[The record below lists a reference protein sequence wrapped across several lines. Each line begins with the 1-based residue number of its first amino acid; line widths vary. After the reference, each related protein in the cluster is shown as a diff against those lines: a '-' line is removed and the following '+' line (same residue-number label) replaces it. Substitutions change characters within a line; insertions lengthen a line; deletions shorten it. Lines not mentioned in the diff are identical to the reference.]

1 MAPDLGRGRRGRA
14 HLTGTAGVLKGA
26 PAARHFEKGTIMK
39 RLIQAAALLA
49 VASPACADPIL
60 LKPIIDLR
68 VRYEE
73 DHQQGLTANSEALTA
88 RLRAGVAASDGPW
101 SALVEAQGLLA
112 IDDHYYDGLHG
123 AANRPLINDPE
134 NIALSRAQIQYRTSD
149 LTVTAGRQ
157 RILLDDERF
166 VGFSGFRDN
175 GQTFDAVR
183 TEWTPIKG
191 LKADVSYVWSVRTIW
206 GMDGYGARQQA
217 VSGNNVL
224 ANLSYATPIGTV
236 TGFAYLVDQNEAA
249 VQGYRLSSQTYGAR
263 FTGSRPLA
271 KGVKLSWQASYA
283 TQSDYRQN
291 PNSYRANYYLADATL
306 DLAAWKLNGGY
317 EVLGADKG
325 AALTSFQ
332 TPLATLFK
340 FQGWADKFLTTPP
353 NGVRDLY
360 GSLGYGVKQIGPA
373 QGLLLQAVYHRFD
386 SDRLGQHEGNEL
398 DLLASAK
405 FGHATLSARYAD
417 YRADTFA
424 TDTHKFWLQLDWIL

>member
-1 MAPDLGRGRRGRA
+1 
-14 HLTGTAGVLKGA
+14 
-26 PAARHFEKGTIMK
+26 MK
-39 RLIQAAALLA
+39 RLILAATLLA
-49 VASPACADPIL
+49 ATPACADPIL
-60 LKPIIDLR
+60 LKPLADLR
-68 VRYEE
+68 VRYEN
-73 DHQQGLTANSEALTA
+73 DRQDGLAANSDALTV
-88 RLRAGVAASDGPW
+88 RLRAGLSASDGPW

-112 IDDHYYDGLHG
+112 IDGQYYDGVHG
-123 AANRPLINDPE
+123 AATRPLINDPQ
-134 NIALSRAQIQYRTSD
+134 NIALSRAQIQYRTAD
-149 LTVTAGRQ
+149 FAITAGRQ
-157 RILLDDERF
+157 RIMLDDERF
-166 VGFSGFRDN
+166 VGFSGFRQN

-217 VSGNNVL
+217 VSGNNL
-224 ANLSYATPIGTV
+224 LGNLSYGTPLGTL
-236 TGFAYLVDQNEAA
+236 TGFAYLVDQDEAA
-249 VQGYRLSSQTYGAR
+249 VQGYRLSSQTYGVR
-263 FTGSRPLA
+263 FSGSRPIA
-271 KGVKLSWQASYA
+271 RAVKISWAASYA
-283 TQSDYRQN
+283 TQSDYHRN
-291 PNSYRANYYLADATL
+291 PNAYRADYYLIDATL
-306 DLAAWKLNGGY
+306 DVSAWKINGGY

-325 AALTSFQ
+325 GALTSFQ

-373 QGLLLQAVYHRFD
+373 QGVIVQAVYHRFD
-386 SDRLGQHEGNEL
+386 SDRLSQHEGNEL

-405 FGHATLSARYAD
+405 FGRTTLSARYAD

>member
-1 MAPDLGRGRRGRA
+1 
-14 HLTGTAGVLKGA
+14 
-26 PAARHFEKGTIMK
+26 MK
-39 RLIQAAALLA
+39 RFILAASLLAAAG
-49 VASPACADPIL
+49 PACADPIL
-60 LKPIIDLR
+60 LKPLVDLR
-68 VRYEE
+68 VRYEN
-73 DHQQGLTANSEALTA
+73 DHQDGLAKDSTALTA
-88 RLRAGVAASDGPW
+88 RLRAGVSASDGPF

-112 IDDHYYDGLHG
+112 IDNNYYDGLHG
-123 AANRPLINDPE
+123 AATRPLINDPQ
-134 NIALSRAQIQYRTSD
+134 NIALSRAQLQYRTKT

-157 RILLDDERF
+157 RIMLDDERF
-166 VGFSGFRDN
+166 IGFSGFRQN

-206 GMDGYGARQQA
+206 GVDGFGARQRA
-217 VSGNNVL
+217 VSGQNVL
-224 ANLSYATPIGTV
+224 SNLSYVTPIGTI

-263 FTGSRPLA
+263 FTGSRPLS
-271 KGVKLSWQASYA
+271 KKVKFSWQASYA
-283 TQSDYRQN
+283 TQSDYHQN
-291 PNSYRANYYLADATL
+291 PNSYRANYYLIDGTL
-306 DLAAWKLNGGY
+306 DVSSWKLNGGY

-325 AALTSFQ
+325 VALTSFQ

-340 FQGWADKFLTTPP
+340 FQGWGDKFLTTPP

-360 GSLGYGVKQIGPA
+360 GSVGYSVKKIGAA
-373 QGLLLQAVYHRFD
+373 QAVTFQGVYHRFD
-386 SDRLGQHEGNEL
+386 SDRLSLHEGNEF

-405 FGHATLSARYAD
+405 FGRAVVSARYAD

>member
-1 MAPDLGRGRRGRA
+1 
-14 HLTGTAGVLKGA
+14 
-26 PAARHFEKGTIMK
+26 MK
-39 RLIQAAALLA
+39 RLIPAAALLA
-49 VASPACADPIL
+49 AATPACADPIL

-68 VRYEE
+68 VRYED
-73 DHQQGLTANSEALTA
+73 DHQQGLTADSDALTA
-88 RLRAGVAASDGPW
+88 RLRAGMAASDGSW

-123 AANRPLINDPE
+123 AATRPLINDPQ
-134 NIALSRAQIQYRTSD
+134 NIALSRAQVQYRTSD
-149 LTVTAGRQ
+149 LTITAGRQ

-206 GMDGYGARQQA
+206 GMDGYGARQRA

-224 ANLSYATPIGTV
+224 ANLSYATPIGTI
-236 TGFAYLVDQNEAA
+236 TGFAFLVDQDEAA
-249 VQGYRLSSQTYGAR
+249 VQAYRLSSQTYGAR
-263 FTGSRPLA
+263 FVGSRPLA
-271 KGVKLSWQASYA
+271 RGVKLSWQASYA
-283 TQSDYRQN
+283 TQSDYHRN
-291 PNSYRANYYLADATL
+291 PNAYRADYYLIDATL
-306 DLAAWKLNGGY
+306 DVASLKVNGGY

-325 AALTSFQ
+325 VALTSFQ

-373 QGLLLQAVYHRFD
+373 QDVFLQAVYHRFE

-398 DLLASAK
+398 DLLASAR

-424 TDTHKFWLQLDWIL
+424 TDTRKFWLQLDWIL

>member
-1 MAPDLGRGRRGRA
+1 
-14 HLTGTAGVLKGA
+14 
-26 PAARHFEKGTIMK
+26 MK

-68 VRYEE
+68 VRYEQ
-73 DHQQGLTANSEALTA
+73 DHQQGLTADSDALTA
-88 RLRAGVAASDGPW
+88 RLRAGVTASDGPW

-134 NIALSRAQIQYRTSD
+134 NIALSRAQIQYKTTD

-373 QGLLLQAVYHRFD
+373 QGVLLQAVYHRFD

>member
-1 MAPDLGRGRRGRA
+1 VAPDLGRGRRGRA

-73 DHQQGLTANSEALTA
+73 DRQQGLTANSEALTA

-373 QGLLLQAVYHRFD
+373 QGVLLQAVYHRFD

>member
-73 DHQQGLTANSEALTA
+73 DRQQGLTANSEALTA

-183 TEWTPIKG
+183 TEWAPIKG

-373 QGLLLQAVYHRFD
+373 QGVLLQAVYHRFD

-424 TDTHKFWLQLDWIL
+424 TDTHKFWLQLDWIF

>member
-1 MAPDLGRGRRGRA
+1 
-14 HLTGTAGVLKGA
+14 
-26 PAARHFEKGTIMK
+26 MK

>member
-73 DHQQGLTANSEALTA
+73 DRQQGLTANSEALTA

-373 QGLLLQAVYHRFD
+373 QGVLLQAVYHRFD